1 MDTAVAMPAARS
13 VSIYLRDA
21 WYEFLRLLRAPAAA
35 VPMLVFP
42 AMFYLLFGVVFAG
55 HNAQQATWVLASMG
69 AFGVMAPGLFGL
81 GIGVAIER
89 ERGLLALKR
98 ALPVP
103 PGAYL
108 GAKMAMAL
116 LFALCIFL
124 ILALL
129 AVGLGG
135 VRLAPMQWLA
145 LLGSMLLGVLP
156 FGALG
161 LLIGTLV
168 SAQAAPAIANLVYLP
183 MSFLSG
189 LWIPLKAMPA
199 LLQQAAPLWPAYHL
213 GRLSLEAAGLVR
225 ASPWPPIA
233 ALLLFTAVCF
243 ALALRRLRRSG

>member
-1 MDTAVAMPAARS
+1 MNTAVAMPVARS

-108 GAKMAMAL
+108 GAEMAMAL

-135 VRLAPMQWLA
+135 VRLAPPQWLA

-156 FGALG
+156 FCALG

-199 LLQQAAPLWPAYHL
+199 LLRQLAPLWPAYHL
-213 GRLSLEAAGLVR
+213 GRLSLHAVGM
-225 ASPWPPIA
+225 ASAPVLPHVE
-233 ALLLFTAVCF
+233 ALLLMIVVFF
-243 ALALRRLRRSG
+243 ALAVRRLRRTG

>member
-1 MDTAVAMPAARS
+1 MDAILPLPRLLG
-13 VSIYLRDA
+13 IYARDA
-21 WYEFLRLLRAPAAA
+21 GYEFLRLLRTPAAA

-129 AVGLGG
+129 AVSLGG
-135 VRLAPMQWLA
+135 VRLASAQWLA
-145 LLGSMLLGVLP
+145 LLASMLLGALP
-156 FGALG
+156 FCALG

-168 SAQAAPAIANLVYLP
+168 SAQAAPAIANLIYLP

-199 LLQQAAPLWPAYHL
+199 LLRQLAPLWPAYHL
-213 GRLSLEAAGLVR
+213 GRLSLHAVGM
-225 ASPWPPIA
+225 ASAPVLPHVE
-233 ALLLFTAVCF
+233 ALLLMIVVFF
-243 ALALRRLRRSG
+243 ALAVRRLRRTG